1 MTELD
6 TDPVIVGY
14 RIEGLAGQGGMGIV
28 YRATQLALGRPVAL
42 KLISPQLAADPLF
55 RERFQRESRLAASID
70 HPNVI
75 PVYEAGEAN
84 GSLFLSMRWVEGY
97 DLETLIRRGGGV
109 EPERAARIVSQVAG
123 ALDAA
128 HARGLVHR
136 DVKPA
141 NVLIVGDRADH
152 VYLTDFGLVKRMSAS
167 GQLTK
172 SGQLLGTIDYIAPE
186 QIRGKGNDARTDV
199 YALGCVLFR
208 CLTGRVP
215 FDTDNE
221 VAKIYAHL
229 NEPPP
234 KPSDL
239 VPGLPFAL
247 DEVVARA
254 MAKEPEQRYASAG
267 DLGRETLDAAE
278 IRPRATAAAPTA
290 DTRRLI
296 GPKGRRSVAGL
307 ALGSVLA
314 AGGLAVGLALTGA
327 FGGQDPA
334 PVRSHH
340 VLGTPADGT
349 LLRVRGGGPVYVVK
363 AGARF
368 PVPHGELPRFGYSR
382 DDVET
387 VSAARLRQIPK
398 LPREGALVR
407 AYGSSVIWVV
417 RRGKRRLTSS
427 PGGVDIAVMPSTGLR
442 QVPAVVYRRETKIG
456 LAAPPI
462 VIDGR
467 FFHIFM
473 KVSSSHGTPRG
484 ACVVY
489 RVTNG
494 QRQER
499 SNTATHGG
507 LCNARLRVSGLTSVQ
522 YTLRFIGARGWRS
535 SAASTGPVPVHQAL

>member
-42 KLISPQLAADPLF
+42 KLISPKLAADPLF

-84 GSLFLSMRWVEGY
+84 GSLFISMRWVEGY

-109 EPERAARIVSQVAG
+109 EPERAARIVSQVAA

-128 HARGLVHR
+128 HGRGLVHR

-186 QIRGKGNDARTDV
+186 QIQGKGNDARTDV
-199 YALGCVLFR
+199 YSLGCVLFR

-234 KPSDL
+234 KPSD
-239 VPGLPFAL
+239 VVQGLPFAV

-267 DLGRETLDAAE
+267 DLGRAALAATE
-278 IRPRATAAAPTA
+278 IRPRARCGAHRGHAPADRPEGQAARRRPCARERARRRRPGGGTRPHRRLRRPGPGPRQVASRAGESRRRNAAARP
-290 DTRRLI
+290 RR
-296 GPKGRRSVAGL
+296 
-307 ALGSVLA
+307 
-314 AGGLAVGLALTGA
+314 
-327 FGGQDPA
+327 Q
-334 PVRSHH
+334 
-340 VLGTPADGT
+340 
-349 LLRVRGGGPVYVVK
+349 
-363 AGARF
+363 
-368 PVPHGELPRFGYSR
+368 
-382 DDVET
+382 
-387 VSAARLRQIPK
+387 ARLRDQGRGEV
-398 LPREGALVR
+398 PR
-407 AYGSSVIWVV
+407 
-417 RRGKRRLTSS
+417 S
-427 PGGVDIAVMPSTGLR
+427 PQR
-442 QVPAVVYRRETKIG
+442 
-456 LAAPPI
+456 APP
-462 VIDGR
+462 
-467 FFHIFM
+467 
-473 KVSSSHGTPRG
+473 
-484 ACVVY
+484 
-489 RVTNG
+489 
-494 QRQER
+494 
-499 SNTATHGG
+499 
-507 LCNARLRVSGLTSVQ
+507 LRLLAG
-522 YTLRFIGARGWRS
+522 
-535 SAASTGPVPVHQAL
+535 

>member
-1 MTELD
+1 M
-6 TDPVIVGY
+6 
-14 RIEGLAGQGGMGIV
+14 
-28 YRATQLALGRPVAL
+28 
-42 KLISPQLAADPLF
+42 
-55 RERFQRESRLAASID
+55 
-70 HPNVI
+70 
-75 PVYEAGEAN
+75 
-84 GSLFLSMRWVEGY
+84 
-97 DLETLIRRGGGV
+97 
-109 EPERAARIVSQVAG
+109 
-123 ALDAA
+123 
-128 HARGLVHR
+128 
-136 DVKPA
+136 
-141 NVLIVGDRADH
+141 
-152 VYLTDFGLVKRMSAS
+152 
-167 GQLTK
+167 
-172 SGQLLGTIDYIAPE
+172 
-186 QIRGKGNDARTDV
+186 
-199 YALGCVLFR
+199 
-208 CLTGRVP
+208 
-215 FDTDNE
+215 
-221 VAKIYAHL
+221 
-229 NEPPP
+229 
-234 KPSDL
+234 
-239 VPGLPFAL
+239 PGLPFAL

>member
-42 KLISPQLAADPLF
+42 KLISPKLAADPLF

-84 GSLFLSMRWVEGY
+84 GSLFISMRWVEGY

-109 EPERAARIVSQVAG
+109 EPERAARIVSQVAA

-128 HARGLVHR
+128 HGRGLVHR

-167 GQLTK
+167 GQLTQ

-186 QIRGKGNDARTDV
+186 QIQGKGNDARTDV
-199 YALGCVLFR
+199 YSLGCVLFR

-234 KPSDL
+234 KPSD
-239 VPGLPFAL
+239 VVQGLPFAA

-267 DLGRETLDAAE
+267 DLGRAALAATE
-278 IRPRATAAAPTA
+278 IRPRAASTAPTA

-296 GPKGRRSVAGL
+296 GRKRRRPIAGL
-307 ALGSVLA
+307 ALGSALA
-314 AGGLAVGLALTGA
+314 AAGLAVGLALTGA

-340 VLGTPADGT
+340 VLGSPDDGT
-349 LLRVRGGGPVYVVK
+349 LLRVRGGRRVYVIK

-368 PVPHGELPRFGYSR
+368 PVPHSELPRFGYSR
-382 DDVET
+382 EGVET

-407 AYGSSVIWVV
+407 AYGSSVIWLV
-417 RRGKRRLTSS
+417 RHGKRELTTA

-442 QVPAVVYRRETKIG
+442 QVPAAAYHRKTKIG

-462 VIDGR
+462 VIDRR

-473 KVSSSHGTPRG
+473 KVSSRHGTPKG

-494 QRQER
+494 RRQER
-499 SNTATHGG
+499 SNTGTHGG
-507 LCNARLRVSGLTSVQ
+507 LCNARLRISGVTSVQ

-535 SAASTGPVPVHQAL
+535 SSASTGPIPVHPAL